1 MRAYISHREQ
11 IKRHCLEAFAGG
23 FRSEKLA
30 GGCAGSS
37 TTHNDLITDRLDILD
52 RLAQVGDDRAEHR
65 EYIRKPVGA

>member
-23 FRSEKLA
+23 FRSKKLA

-37 TTHNDLITDRLDILD
+37 TTHNDLIAIWYIDDLHDT
-52 RLAQVGDDRAEHR
+52 VGQSSAHATGGFR
-65 EYIRKPVGA
+65 